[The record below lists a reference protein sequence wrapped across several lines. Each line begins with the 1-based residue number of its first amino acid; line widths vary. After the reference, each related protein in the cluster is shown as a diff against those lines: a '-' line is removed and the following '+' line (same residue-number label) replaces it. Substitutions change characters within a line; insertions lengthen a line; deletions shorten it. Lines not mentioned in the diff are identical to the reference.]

1 MRIPNQICNLCIQKG
16 ENGIY
21 VIAMGR
27 DGMHMCV
34 KSRKGDRIY
43 KRSNI
48 EHAFWHACMLL
59 DAIVL
64 HGEFEN
70 RRNG

>member
-1 MRIPNQICNLCIQKG
+1 MYLKRREWYLCDSDRERWYACVCEIEEERQNLQ
-16 ENGIY
+16 
-21 VIAMGR
+21 A
-27 DGMHMCV
+27 
-34 KSRKGDRIY
+34 
-43 KRSNI
+43 I
-48 EHAFWHACMLL
+48 EYSTCFLEHACMLL

>member
-1 MRIPNQICNLCIQKG
+1 M
-16 ENGIY
+16 
-21 VIAMGR
+21 IAIGR
-27 DGMHMCV
+27 DGMHMYVCE
-34 KSRKGDRIY
+34 
-43 KRSNI
+43 I
-48 EHAFWHACMLL
+48 EEERQNLQAIEYSTCFLEHACMLL

>member
-1 MRIPNQICNLCIQKG
+1 M
-16 ENGIY
+16 
-21 VIAMGR
+21 IAIGR
-27 DGMHMCV
+27 DGMHVCV
-34 KSRKGDRIY
+34 KSRKSDRIY

-48 EHAFWHACMLL
+48 VHAFWHACMLL